1 MLLLLDG
8 TPGSDI
14 SCFLNRLQE
23 ETLPCTVMIYDQWIK
38 QASCH
43 QRQLACNDVHD
54 NHPDGII
61 LMRVLP
67 EIAHKRLQQREPQI
81 GITLNYIQ
89 QVFTEKDEFYIKNQ
103 NNPQELQNLPVLVL
117 NGNIDFKTDFSQFY
131 NHLFYIRRFIKQIEE
146 RKEIA
151 LGIHKEKAPQR
162 KCC

>member
-14 SCFLNRLQE
+14 LCFLARLQE
-23 ETLPCTVMIYDQWIK
+23 ETLPCTIMHYNEWIK

-43 QRQLACNDVHD
+43 PRQLACNDVHD
-54 NHPDGII
+54 EHPDGII

-67 EIAHKRLQQREPQI
+67 EIAYKRLQNREPQ
-81 GITLNYIQ
+81 TNSNLDYIQ
-89 QVFTEKDEFYIKNQ
+89 QIFAEKDLFYIQNQ

-146 RKEIA
+146 RKEVA
-151 LGIHKEKAPQR
+151 LGIHKEKPQR

>member
-1 MLLLLDG
+1 MLFLLDG

-14 SCFLNRLQE
+14 LCFLTRLQE
-23 ETLPCTVMIYDQWIK
+23 ETLSCTVMLYDQWIK

-43 QRQLACNDVHD
+43 QRQLACDDFHD
-54 NHPDGII
+54 DHPEGII

-67 EIAHKRLQQREPQI
+67 EIAHKRLQKSEPQTN
-81 GITLNYIQ
+81 ITLDYIQ
-89 QVFTEKDEFYIKNQ
+89 HIFAEKDLFYIQNQ
-103 NNPQELQNLPVLVL
+103 NNPQELHNLPVLVL
-117 NGNIDFKTDFSQFY
+117 NGNTDFKTDFAQFY